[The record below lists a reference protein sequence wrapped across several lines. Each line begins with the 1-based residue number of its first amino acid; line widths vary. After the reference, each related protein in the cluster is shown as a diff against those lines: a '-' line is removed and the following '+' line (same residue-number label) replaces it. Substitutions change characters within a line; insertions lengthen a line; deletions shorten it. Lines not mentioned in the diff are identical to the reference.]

1 MAFRITPFTQTL
13 SAAGAGIPVAYV
25 PVERNQPA
33 PSILVKLSAGAVLTY
48 NIEVT
53 GDDPTATGYNPAT
66 GNWFPFPG
74 LEALT
79 ASQVGSLGALV
90 SQVRL
95 NITAY
100 TSGKVTWQFVQ
111 AVP

>member
-1 MAFRITPFTQTL
+1 MAFRLSPFTQTL
-13 SAAGAGIPVAYV
+13 SAAGAGTPVAII
-25 PVERNQPA
+25 PVERNMPA
-33 PSILVKLSAGAVLTY
+33 PSILVNVSSGANLTY

-53 GDDPTATGYNPAT
+53 GDDPTVTGYNPAT
-66 GNWFPFPG
+66 GNWFPFQG
-74 LEALT
+74 LSALT

-95 NITAY
+95 NITSY
-100 TSGKVTWQFVQ
+100 TSGSITWQLVQ